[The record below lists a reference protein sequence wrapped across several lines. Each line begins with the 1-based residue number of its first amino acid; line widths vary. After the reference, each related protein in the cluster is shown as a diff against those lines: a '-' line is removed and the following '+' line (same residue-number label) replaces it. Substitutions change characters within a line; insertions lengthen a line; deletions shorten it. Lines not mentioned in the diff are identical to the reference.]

1 MLKKVFS
8 IILIL
13 TLFMALSACRKND
26 RTSIAESSNTSSA
39 DSQSEDTGTAQDTLS
54 TSQSESSTEETVS
67 DAPTANGFA
76 QSNHESKSATTTKQQ
91 QNSKPSTPSKSSQVA
106 EEPKDTTPPQTPAVE
121 EKSVVTKEAVE
132 KIKQRF
138 LELVNIERAGKG
150 LSSLTLNNA
159 LDDAANIRSIEI
171 LSTFSHTR
179 PDGTLFYT
187 AIDTNRYPNSYL
199 GENIGQGCIDL
210 NFLSTETKPFT
221 GTDAQINAVALSLF
235 TNFKNSP
242 PHYESILNERYK
254 FTGIGISYQIYEG
267 FKSPIFFIAHIFG
280 A

>member
-13 TLFMALSACRKND
+13 TLFMALSACRKNGS
-26 RTSIAESSNTSSA
+26 TSIAESSNTSSA
-39 DSQSEDTGTAQDTLS
+39 DSQSEDTGTVQDTSS
-54 TSQSESSTEETVS
+54 TSQSENSTEETVS
-67 DAPTANGFA
+67 DAPTANGSA
-76 QSNHESKSATTTKQQ
+76 QSNHESKAGTTTKQ
-91 QNSKPSTPSKSSQVA
+91 QNSKPSTSSKSSQVA

-138 LELVNIERAGKG
+138 LELVNNERAGKG
-150 LSSLTLNNA
+150 LSPLTLNNA

-210 NFLSTETKPFT
+210 NSLSTETEPFT
-221 GTDAQINAVALSLF
+221 GTDAQIKAVALSLF

-242 PHYESILNERYK
+242 PHYESMLNERYK

>member
-1 MLKKVFS
+1 MLKKFFS

-13 TLFMALSACRKND
+13 TLLMALSACRKNGS
-26 RTSIAESSNTSSA
+26 TSIAESSNTLSA
-39 DSQSEDTGTAQDTLS
+39 DSQSEYTDTLQDTSS
-54 TSQSESSTEETVS
+54 TSQSESSTEETVP
-67 DAPTANGFA
+67 DAPTANGSA
-76 QSNHESKSATTTKQQ
+76 QSNHESKAGTTTKQ

-106 EEPKDTTPPQTPAVE
+106 EEPKDTTPPQTPAIE

-171 LSTFSHTR
+171 LNTFSHTR

-210 NFLSTETKPFT
+210 NSLSTETEPFT